1 MFLQPSI
8 SDNSSVPQVYMP
20 GKCCAVDCIVCTA
33 LFFFFLYSSFTVFSM
48 LTLQRSEKSRHL
60 PAECFVDG
68 QNCCRKSCVCCIGS
82 CEHPLWPCCCR
93 ISLTF
98 CIFIFIWGATRDSTW
113 PYAFYHVSAWAWRFM
128 GGPSALPFINLASL
142 LCKQNPV
149 QIIIFKVASLLT
161 LHLPVVGHLF
171 LNTA

>member
-1 MFLQPSI
+1 MYRIRITVPARMMRKSSTDLAPSSIESLCFCSQVFLIIPLYPKCI
-8 SDNSSVPQVYMP
+8 CRASVVRL
-20 GKCCAVDCIVCTA
+20 TA
-33 LFFFFLYSSFTVFSM
+33 LCVQLCFFFLYSSFTVFSM

-113 PYAFYHVSAWAWRFM
+113 PYAFYHVSA
-128 GGPSALPFINLASL
+128 
-142 LCKQNPV
+142 
-149 QIIIFKVASLLT
+149 
-161 LHLPVVGHLF
+161 
-171 LNTA
+171 